1 MLGGAVVLTISYQ
14 SGTSS
19 SGASPDAMPVAE
31 HVATNIVYEFIDRL
45 PNAEVKTGVPPAE
58 RTPVADSRPK
68 EYILHA
74 AHFFREEDAQ
84 VMQAELMLDGLPVS
98 LSTSPRDVGGA
109 WYRVL
114 VGPYSTEPEAQKALG
129 HLRERD
135 IPAQILA
142 RPQSVAAPTT

>member
-1 MLGGAVVLTISYQ
+1 MLGGAVVLAISYQ
-14 SGTSS
+14 TGTSS
-19 SGASPDAMPVAE
+19 SSASSDAAPVTE
-31 HVATNIVYEFIDRL
+31 HVARNIDWEFIDRL
-45 PNAEVKTGVPPAE
+45 PNTEVKTGVEPVE
-58 RTPVADSRPK
+58 RPPVAEPGPR
-68 EYILHA
+68 EFVLHA

-84 VMQAELMLDGLPVS
+84 VMQAELMLDGMPVS
-98 LSTSPRDVGGA
+98 LSTSPRDGGGA

-142 RPQSVAAPTT
+142 RPQSVAAPAT